1 MCGYFDEKQFGIIA
15 IKKELLLDF
24 FNNSIELIS
33 DYISQASQEY
43 SIFERTRHKHFT
55 YEGLEGSHKKAI
67 KYWLEILD
75 TGVHSFNDEISRIG
89 EEIINRSTE
98 EIQDFYKNIDDEEN
112 RQFFIQLLMKH
123 EKKLLN
129 LDKERYKKYKNA
141 TAEEGGVISPPK
153 KQEKSKPQ
161 PTIEPTVKPITDEAT
176 IKAIRAKGKITV
188 KEFEVVYGYGR
199 TWQQQKRERLKDRLP
214 YQQTKQNGKIFYL
227 VNEVEEWFQNQI

>member
-1 MCGYFDEKQFGIIA
+1 M
-15 IKKELLLDF
+15 DF

-55 YEGLEGSHKKAI
+55 HEGLEGSHKKAI

-75 TGVHSFNDEISRIG
+75 KGVHSFNEEIRAVG
-89 EEIINRSTE
+89 EGIINRSTE
-98 EIQDFYKNIDDEEN
+98 DIQDFYKNIDDEEN

-141 TAEEGGVISPPK
+141 SVEADDFQPIPK
-153 KQEKSKPQ
+153 KQEKIKPQ
-161 PTIEPTVKPITDEAT
+161 PIKEPIIKTLPDEAT
-176 IKAIRAKGKITV
+176 IRSIKAKDKISV
-188 KEFEVVYGYGR
+188 KEFTVLFGKSK
-199 TWQQQKRERLKDRLP
+199 TWQQQKRERLKNKLP
-214 YQQTKQNGKIFYL
+214 CHRTGLNSEIRYDIK
-227 VNEVEEWFQNQI
+227 EVEEWFRNEGN